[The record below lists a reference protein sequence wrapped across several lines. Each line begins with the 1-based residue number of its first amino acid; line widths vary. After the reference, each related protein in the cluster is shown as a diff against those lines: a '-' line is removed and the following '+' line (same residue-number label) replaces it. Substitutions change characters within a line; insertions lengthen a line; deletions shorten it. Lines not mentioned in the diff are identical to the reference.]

1 MITFAQA
8 RRIVENDVPGGA
20 ETATVGYE
28 SDGRWW
34 PIVLPARLGGR
45 VPGVSKD
52 SGVLTWVS
60 SLDPEYAASRPWG
73 RLDAR
78 PNPYTHLPGKHDQR
92 DHGRKGIRKPDI
104 DVTPRTRARR
114 DIEAQARR
122 EAQQA
127 VDMHAARAMAELA
140 IEFEELAA
148 KGASPRAMTHRVRA
162 RMRRLGLEPSVEQ
175 AGQQV
180 TFDPDRHEVIGVR
193 PAAGEQVLV
202 VRPGYVW
209 ARPGGE
215 ALIERPTVIGGAPS
229 SVTSLLRGEV

>member
-73 RLDAR
+73 RLD
-78 PNPYTHLPGKHDQR
+78 
-92 DHGRKGIRKPDI
+92 
-104 DVTPRTRARR
+104 TR
-114 DIEAQARR
+114 
-122 EAQQA
+122 
-127 VDMHAARAMAELA
+127 
-140 IEFEELAA
+140 
-148 KGASPRAMTHRVRA
+148 
-162 RMRRLGLEPSVEQ
+162 
-175 AGQQV
+175 
-180 TFDPDRHEVIGVR
+180 
-193 PAAGEQVLV
+193 
-202 VRPGYVW
+202 RPGTP
-209 ARPGGE
+209 AH
-215 ALIERPTVIGGAPS
+215 
-229 SVTSLLRGEV
+229 